1 MQKFGIG
8 QSVTRIEDQRLTA
21 GRGRYIDDINLDGQT
36 WAVFVRSPHAH
47 ALIKSIDTEAA
58 SALPGVLGIYT
69 VADLQAE
76 NIGNVPCLAAVQNT
90 DGSAFIAPP
99 RPALAAGRVR
109 HVGDAVALVVAETL
123 LEARDAAEQV
133 WVDYE
138 ILPAVAGTADALDA
152 NAAQVWEQAARN
164 RCFDWSTGDAQAVA
178 RALQGAA
185 HVVELELVNNRV
197 IPSSMEPRGS
207 IAAIEL
213 GTGRLQLTVSCQG
226 VHLMRRILA
235 NNIFKVPETDVHVLC
250 DDVGGGFGMK
260 IFLFPEYVATLFAAR
275 RLGRPVKWI
284 SERNEAF
291 VSDSHGRDNIT
302 RMQLALDADARILGL
317 KVDTIANLGAYL
329 SNFAPF
335 VATAAG
341 AAMLVGCY
349 RIPSAHVSVQGVFT
363 HTAPVD
369 AYRGA
374 GRPEAIYAI
383 ERLLDVA
390 AHDLGLTPAEIRR
403 RNFIP
408 PEAMPYDTCLGAT
421 YDSGEFGKNL
431 EDALQLANWQ
441 DFQSRRTAAKAQGK
455 LRGIGLACYIERCS
469 GGAPEKARLEVA
481 GNGHVTLYI
490 GTLSNGQGHE
500 TAFRQIICE
509 RLGVGFSDI
518 TIVQGDSDKI
528 TSGGGTMGSRSVPV
542 GGAAIGL
549 AAARVIEAAK
559 HKAAE
564 ILESAVVDVEFSDG
578 LFRIVGTDR
587 TVAFRNVALA
597 AAPTDGG
604 ASFDES
610 DSFAPE
616 SSTYPN
622 GTHICEL
629 EIDMAT
635 AEIEVVDYCVVD
647 DFGKVINPLLL
658 EGQVH
663 GGIGQGLGQAL
674 LENCCYDPESG
685 QLLSATFM
693 DYNLPRAIDFPPI
706 KFRRNE
712 LPCTTNP
719 LGIKGAGEAGAI
731 GAPPAIINAIVNA
744 LRDYNVRHVD
754 MPVTVG
760 RMWDILRTAK
770 ALKVA

>member
-8 QSVTRIEDQRLTA
+8 QSVARIEDNRPTTGQ
-21 GRGRYIDDINLDGQT
+21 GRFIDDINLDAQT

-47 ALIKSIDTEAA
+47 ALIRSIDTEAA

-76 NIGNVPCLAAVQNT
+76 NIGNVPCFASVQNS

-99 RPALAAGRVR
+99 RPALAEGRVR
-109 HVGDAVALVVAETL
+109 HVGDAVAVVVAATL

-133 WVDYE
+133 W
-138 ILPAVAGTADALDA
+138 
-152 NAAQVWEQAARN
+152 EQASHN
-164 RCFDWSTGDAQAVA
+164 RCFDWSMGDASGVA
-178 RALQGAA
+178 AALKHAA
-185 HVVELELVNNRV
+185 HAVELELVNNRV
-197 IPSSMEPRGS
+197 IPTSMELRGS
-207 IAAIEL
+207 IAAIEP

-226 VHLMRRILA
+226 VHLMRRMLA
-235 NNIFKVPETDVHVLC
+235 NNIFKVPEADVHVIC
-250 DDVGGGFGMK
+250 DEVGGGFGMK

-275 RLGRPVKWI
+275 KLGRPVKWI

-291 VSDSHGRDNIT
+291 VSDSHGRDNLT
-302 RMQLALDADARILGL
+302 RLQLALDKDARILGL
-317 KVDTIANLGAYL
+317 KVDTIANLGACL

-335 VATAAG
+335 VATTAG

-349 RIPSAHVSVQGVFT
+349 RVPAAHVTVQGVFT

-383 ERLLDVA
+383 ERLMDVA
-390 AHDLGLTPAEIRR
+390 AHDLGLTPDETRR

-408 PEAMPYDTCLGAT
+408 PAAMPYDTCLGAT

-431 EDALQLANWQ
+431 EDALRLANWQ
-441 DFQSRRTAAKAQGK
+441 DFEARRAAARARGK

-469 GGAPEKARLEVA
+469 GGAPEMARLEVA
-481 GNGHVTLYI
+481 GDGHVTLYI

-500 TAFRQIICE
+500 TAFRQILSE
-509 RLGVGFSDI
+509 RLGIEFSDT
-518 TIVQGDSDKI
+518 TIVQGDSDRI

-542 GGAAIGL
+542 GAAAIGL
-549 AAARVIEAAK
+549 AAAKIIDKAK
-559 HKAAE
+559 QKAAE
-564 ILESAVVDVEFSDG
+564 VLESAVVDVEFSDG

-587 TVAFRNVALA
+587 SVSFKNVALA
-597 AAPTDGG
+597 AAPTEGG

-610 DSFAPE
+610 DSFAPS

-622 GTHICEL
+622 STHICEL
-629 EIDMAT
+629 ESDMAT
-635 AEIEVVDYCVVD
+635 AAIEVVYYCVVD

-693 DYNLPRAIDFPPI
+693 DYNLPRALNFPPI
-706 KFRRNE
+706 KFMRNE
-712 LPCTTNP
+712 VPCTTNP

-744 LRDYNVRHVD
+744 LREYNERHVD
-754 MPVTVG
+754 MPVTTG
-760 RMWDILRTAK
+760 RMWGVLRA
-770 ALKVA
+770 ARIV